1 MYMQDYIKVY
11 ENVLD
16 NCQSYIDKFES
27 FKDYDDVEVKKGDER
42 ISFKQ
47 VTLGWTDELTVQM
60 LKIVDEYYL
69 RYQEDCSLDAW
80 QLPGDIGY
88 ESVRVKRYQ
97 NNDYDRFDA
106 HVDVNNYDT
115 ARRFLAFFVYLNTVE
130 QGGETEFTAQ
140 YKKGTYTKYQIEAI
154 EGRLVVFP
162 PMFTWPHAGLKPWSN
177 EKYLLH
183 SYIHYV

>member
-1 MYMQDYIKVY
+1 MQDYIKVY

-16 NCQSYIDKFES
+16 NSQDFIDKFNS
-27 FKDYDDVEVKKGDER
+27 FQDYDDVEVKKGDER

-88 ESVRVKRYQ
+88 ESPRIKRYQ
-97 NNDYDRFDA
+97 NNERHD
-106 HVDVNNYDT
+106 
-115 ARRFLAFFVYLNTVE
+115 
-130 QGGETEFTAQ
+130 
-140 YKKGTYTKYQIEAI
+140 I
-154 EGRLVVFP
+154 
-162 PMFTWPHAGLKPWSN
+162 
-177 EKYLLH
+177 
-183 SYIHYV
+183 

>member
-1 MYMQDYIKVY
+1 
-11 ENVLD
+11 
-16 NCQSYIDKFES
+16 
-27 FKDYDDVEVKKGDER
+27 
-42 ISFKQ
+42 
-47 VTLGWTDELTVQM
+47 M

-88 ESVRVKRYQ
+88 ESPRIKRYQ

-130 QGGETEFTAQ
+130 DGGETEFTAQ

-154 EGRLVVFP
+154 ATSELV
-162 PMFTWPHAGLKPWSN
+162 
-177 EKYLLH
+177 LLTNL
-183 SYIHYV
+183 SK